1 MVEES
6 VLQRVLAAALG
17 GGGEFAEVYVEDRRT
32 SGARLDDGKIEE
44 FTAGR
49 ARGAG
54 IRVVSGA
61 STGWTSSSSKGAGSG
76 DRPP

>member
-1 MVEES
+1 MVDES
-6 VLQRVLAAALG
+6 VLQRVLSAALG

-54 IRVVSGA
+54 IRVVSGT
-61 STGWTSSSSKGAGSG
+61 STGYA
-76 DRPP
+76 